1 MLVGHLG
8 VGLAAKAVA
17 PRVGLG
23 TLVACALL
31 LDIVL
36 WLFVTLHLEGAT
48 VPGDFP
54 TRHMLAFS
62 FPWSHSLIGALF
74 WSAGA
79 AFVWTW
85 SGGEGKYFAFAPAV
99 IAATTFS
106 HWILDYLTHPPELP
120 LWPGAAS
127 FGLDLGQPTAL
138 ILELVVAAA
147 GLAVFVWRSTLSV
160 SRRMAI
166 AGLAAV
172 AAILTAVTAFNTTPP
187 DDILTVAGDVASCAL
202 RDGDR
207 RRLCRPGDAMKP
219 LRTAAPVAA
228 ALLLA
233 SCGQAPPTDRDMAA
247 AFFAKRVAFEAL
259 REDLCRLHYDQVI
272 TRDWAQPQMPTADEK
287 RLRARLDAI
296 GAVSVK
302 YVRGCQLWIVMWS
315 SGLGRETAYKNT
327 ATARRSTASSRSRNH
342 RPRTS
347 TPISTPAVRISS
359 FQKNITGDWWIELDH
374 WL

>member
-187 DDILTVAGDVASCAL
+187 DDILTVAGTSLLAL
-202 RDGDR
+202 F
-207 RRLCRPGDAMKP
+207 AMV
-219 LRTAAPVAA
+219 TVAA
-228 ALLLA
+228 
-233 SCGQAPPTDRDMAA
+233 
-247 AFFAKRVAFEAL
+247 FA
-259 REDLCRLHYDQVI
+259 D
-272 TRDWAQPQMPTADEK
+272 
-287 RLRARLDAI
+287 
-296 GAVSVK
+296 
-302 YVRGCQLWIVMWS
+302 
-315 SGLGRETAYKNT
+315 RET
-327 ATARRSTASSRSRNH
+327 R
-342 RPRTS
+342 
-347 TPISTPAVRISS
+347 
-359 FQKNITGDWWIELDH
+359 
-374 WL
+374 